1 MILIDTVYVNAGGGK
16 ALLQE
21 LLGRLRGRVKC
32 ALLCDARLHGV
43 DTSGYEVTVIP
54 ARELARRD
62 FYRRHRHQLTRVFCF
77 GNVPPPFR
85 LQAEVAVYFHNV
97 LLCSAFKNATWRE
110 EFMGML
116 KMRYIRWRRS
126 NADVFLVQTAL
137 VRSAL
142 VHDLGS
148 DIAIS
153 ELPFYPST
161 RLPLALGEPAE
172 GRWSRYAYVS
182 NGYPHKNHARL
193 IAAWEMLAKKGCHP
207 ELHLTLDGEWKD
219 LYQQID
225 NARSVGARITNHGFT
240 DSQLLYRA
248 CGYQIYPSQAES
260 FGLGLVEAA
269 EAGCAVIAA
278 DLPHVHAAIR
288 PFGLFDPASVESICQ
303 AVLATHGRPAPK
315 SELVAPN
322 EVGRL
327 VDWLSSESIIP
338 GAARCGALIKQVG
351 QARS

>member
-21 LLGRLRGRVKC
+21 LLGRLRGRTKC
-32 ALLCDARLHGV
+32 ILLCDARMQGV
-43 DTSGYEVTVIP
+43 DTSGYEVSVIP
-54 ARELARRD
+54 AGELARRA
-62 FYRRHRHQLTRVFCF
+62 FYRLNRDRLTRVFCF
-77 GNVPPPFR
+77 GNVPPPVR
-85 LQAEVAVYFHNV
+85 LRAEVAVYFHNV

-116 KMRYIRWRRS
+116 KMRYIRWLRS
-126 NADVFLVQTAL
+126 HADVFLVQTGL
-137 VRSAL
+137 VRTAL
-142 VHDLGS
+142 ARDLGA
-148 DIAIS
+148 DVTIS
-153 ELPFYPST
+153 ELPFYPAT
-161 RLPLALGEPAE
+161 RHAAAPGEPAE

-193 IAAWEMLAKKGCHP
+193 IAAWERLAKQGIYP
-207 ELHLTLDGEWKD
+207 ELHLTLYGEWTG
-219 LYQQID
+219 LYQQIEQ
-225 NARSVGARITNHGFT
+225 ARTAGARITNHGFT
-240 DSQLLYRA
+240 DSQLLYQA
-248 CGYQIYPSQAES
+248 CGYQIYPSVAES

-288 PFGLFDPASVESICQ
+288 PFGLFDPHCVESIQQ

-315 SELVAPN
+315 SAVVAPN

-327 VDWLSSESIIP
+327 VDWLGSDIAIP
-338 GAARCGALIKQVG
+338 GTPRCAALINHT
-351 QARS
+351 A